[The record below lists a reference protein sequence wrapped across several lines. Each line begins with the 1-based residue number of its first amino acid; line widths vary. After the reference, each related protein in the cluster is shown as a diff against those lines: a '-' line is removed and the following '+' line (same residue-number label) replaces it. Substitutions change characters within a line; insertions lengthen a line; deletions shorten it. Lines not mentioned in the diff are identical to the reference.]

1 MTKSLRLTH
10 AEEIELTRA
19 LSDNDEGSRRY
30 RRALD
35 KLVTH
40 NLGLVNKIVDK
51 FPLRN
56 ASCTFEDLF
65 QEGVAGLIHGIRKFD
80 PARGYRLSTYVY
92 NWISVYV
99 RRYYQNHGRTVRVP
113 IHMSMKNYNLTRQI
127 EDLTEQLGRTPTQS
141 EIDKVNGNANKITT
155 AMSSIVSLNQLTD
168 SDSGRDY
175 SDRFVSYDPSE
186 SFDTT
191 QDAETLLSQVK
202 PLVSARDYQ
211 ILIRRF
217 GLDGDS
223 ALTLSEIADE
233 YGITRARVHQIEN
246 RVLNKLRQLAA

>member
-10 AEEIELTRA
+10 AEEIELTRI
-19 LSDNDEGSRRY
+19 LGDNDEGSRRY
-30 RRALD
+30 RRTLD

-127 EDLTEQLGRTPTQS
+127 EELTNQLGRTPTQS

-186 SFDTT
+186 SFDTN
-191 QDAETLLSQVK
+191 QDAETLLSKVK
-202 PLVSARDYQ
+202 PLVSDRDFQ

-217 GLDGDS
+217 GLDGDT
-223 ALTLSEIADE
+223 ALTLSEIAEE